1 LIWLDAGTTEEA
13 PGCPVLKDTG
23 AVALDSA
30 CSEGQ
35 AASGDTVKRPGGG
48 DAEDACVLCSE
59 GVDEFESA
67 EPGALDVRLGAPVAR
82 LHERNLDG
90 AGLGS
95 GEAAAMDEISLVE
108 VSPSDASSN
117 LDATRSGEPLEESG
131 ARGCEPEARGTPAAI
146 GFPNCDGF
154 EVDDEP
160 RDEMDVRNGLS
171 KGELE
176 LCADG
181 DDAVEQAAEL
191 SGVLCDER
199 VEEMETSLEECEA
212 SDGSTASVEE
222 GVDRMETSLDDSE
235 ASDGSTTQDSDT
247 DVDTE
252 SSGSSTEEQDVVYG
266 AHIPQMVCV
275 PCKIL
280 SLPVNVC
287 VLNRT
292 MSILFVCNPF

>member
-181 DDAVEQAAEL
+181 DDAVEEAAEM
-191 SGVLCDER
+191 SDVLCVER
-199 VEEMETSLEECEA
+199 VEGMETSLEECKA

-222 GVDRMETSLDDSE
+222 GVDMMETSLDDSE
-235 ASDGSTTQDSDT
+235 ASDGSTTQGSDT
-247 DVDTE
+247 DADME
-252 SSGSSTEEQDVVYG
+252 SSGSSTEEQDMVYG
-266 AHIPQMVCV
+266 VHIPRMVCV
-275 PCKIL
+275 PCNIL
-280 SLPVNVC
+280 SLPANVC
-287 VLNRT
+287 V
-292 MSILFVCNPF
+292 